1 MNLELRYKAVRKAGH
16 RLRLSFQMNT
26 EKVLR
31 ERNAMDKFDRIIEFA
46 MKKDVELYT
55 SMPSG
60 WRRIIG
66 ALTAPCGSTWIYNG
80 KSYFSGERKTAL
92 LVKEDCLE

>member
-60 WRRIIG
+60 WRKMIG

-92 LVKEDCLE
+92 LVKEDCLG